1 MTTPTPAAA
10 PTLEWLGQA
19 GFALRADEYCV
30 VFDPYLS
37 DLCQRVHGLVRQ
49 VAAPAS
55 PTSLKAQWVLIS
67 HWHEDHLDLDSAA
80 EFAATGARFVA
91 PPSCVARL
99 AGMGIDPA
107 ALVTLQAGATM
118 SDDTVSIS
126 AVAARHA
133 VPGFL
138 TEDAVGYVVEIGG
151 ARIYH
156 SGDTEYD
163 RVLLAATEQ
172 GRLDVALLCTNGTAG
187 NMNVVEAA
195 ALAAQLAPARAVPM
209 HFGMWL
215 ETGYGPGATLDPRQF
230 VELYRRLCPDAA
242 ATIPELHTR
251 ISVRA

>member
-1 MTTPTPAAA
+1 MTTQTPATA

-19 GFALRADEYCV
+19 GFVLSAGEDTV

-49 VAAPAS
+49 VAAPVS
-55 PTSLKAQWVLIS
+55 PSGLNARWVLIS

-80 EFAATGARFVA
+80 EFAAAGARFVA

-99 AGMGIDPA
+99 AGMGIDPS
-107 ALVTLQAGATM
+107 ALVALEAGATVR
-118 SDDTVSIS
+118 DETVAIT

-138 TEDAVGYVVEIGG
+138 TEDAVGYVVEFGG
-151 ARIYH
+151 TRIYH

-163 RVLLAATEQ
+163 RALLAAAAD
-172 GRLDVALLCTNGTAG
+172 GPLDVALLCTNGTGG

-209 HFGMWL
+209 HFGMWP
-215 ETGYGPGATLDPRQF
+215 EAGYGPGATLDPHRF
-230 VELYRRLCPDAA
+230 VKLYRRLCPDAA
-242 ATIPELHTR
+242 VTIPELHTP
-251 ISVRA
+251 IPVRA